1 MLSEAGYVM
10 SEYEASSFIPY
21 LILKIGDRTDTVR
34 ELLSLIKL
42 VYPPANLFAILM
54 KCLKAINAKA
64 RAGE

>member
-1 MLSEAGYVM
+1 MGYEM

-21 LILKIGDRTDTVR
+21 LIQKIGDRTDTVR

-42 VYPPANLFAILM
+42 VYPVQKLFAYVM
-54 KCLKAINAKA
+54 GGLKSINATT